1 MPFCSLGATQENTE
15 HCWIQ
20 QKQENMLLA
29 TNFVLAH
36 CILPKI
42 EQKISVHTNFL
53 PTNKFNKMDKL
64 ETGCLGIM
72 RLVNK
77 HDFE

>member
-42 EQKISVHTNFL
+42 EQKISVHTNFFYL
-53 PTNKFNKMDKL
+53 LINLRKWTNWKQ
-64 ETGCLGIM
+64 G
-72 RLVNK
+72 V
-77 HDFE
+77 